1 MKYLVIVAHPDD
13 EVLSMGGT
21 IRKLTKIGNDV
32 KIVFM
37 ATGIFARRSSNY
49 SNSVEYSQDV
59 KMSDLMKKQ
68 VERLQKDAKN
78 ATSILGVKDIQFEN
92 FPDNE
97 LDKVT
102 NLELTKKIEKIID
115 DYKPQ
120 VVFTHTQ
127 HDINVDHRSLYY
139 ATITATRPTKTN
151 NVKEVFSFEV
161 PSSSEWLFSS
171 TFTPNVFVDISKELD
186 VKLRAL
192 GAYKNE
198 IRKYPHPRSIK
209 ALEIISKRWGTVSGF
224 SAAEAFYLVRQLKD
238 RF

>member
-1 MKYLVIVAHPDD
+1 MPAVCFYFQVHQPYRVKRYSYFNGSQNLDYFDDQANRFIMQKVAEKCYIPTN
-13 EVLSMGGT
+13 E
-21 IRKLTKIGNDV
+21 
-32 KIVFM
+32 
-37 ATGIFARRSSNY
+37 
-49 SNSVEYSQDV
+49 
-59 KMSDLMKKQ
+59 KMLDLMKKQ
-68 VERLQKDAKN
+68 VEKLQKDAKN
-78 ATSILGVKDIQFEN
+78 ATRILGVKDIEFEN

-97 LDKVT
+97 LDKIT
-102 NLELTKKIEKIID
+102 NLELTKKIERLIN

-139 ATITATRPTKTN
+139 ATITATRPTKIN

-171 TFTPNVFVDISKELD
+171 TFTPNVFVDISKELG

-192 GAYKNE
+192 RAYKNE
-198 IRKYPHPRSIK
+198 IRAYPHPRSVK

-224 SAAEAFYLVRQLKD
+224 SAAEAFHLVRQLRDK
-238 RF
+238 F